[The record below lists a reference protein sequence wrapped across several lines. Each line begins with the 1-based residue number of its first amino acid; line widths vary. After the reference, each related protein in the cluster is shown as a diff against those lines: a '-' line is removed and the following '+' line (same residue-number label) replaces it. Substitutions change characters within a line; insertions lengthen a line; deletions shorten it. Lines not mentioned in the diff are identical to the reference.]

1 MLIYIKSY
9 IVYLRFILI
18 EKTSVICDIWP
29 KPYDYQRIKC
39 HIHQ

>member
-18 EKTSVICDIWP
+18 EKSSVICDIWT

-39 HIHQ
+39 QIPL